1 MAFHD
6 MLDELH
12 TRRNR
17 ALAMGGPEK
26 IAKRRAE
33 GVLNARERLDYLLDA
48 GSYVEFGLMATSVH
62 QEVRHKTPAD
72 GKIAGVGRIDGR
84 PVAIVSNDF
93 TTLGAS
99 SSVVNMKKIRHMK
112 KISTERGMPLVLL
125 GESTGARMPDRMGAS
140 GRATMGQDPTE
151 YRRLR
156 EAPMVSALLGKCY
169 GSSTWY
175 SCMSDF
181 AVMRQGAVMA
191 VASSR
196 VTSTAIN
203 QPVDPEE
210 LGGWKLHAETT
221 GLIDAVVESDEEAL
235 EVIKT
240 YLSYL
245 PGHCMEAPPEVPV
258 PAGSDDAV
266 QQILDILPENRKRV
280 YDMRDIIN
288 AIIDKDSLF
297 ELKPDFGT
305 SLVTALTRLN
315 GKTLGVIANNPK
327 FKGGAIDVDAM
338 RKATSF
344 LVQCDSFNVPIL
356 LLIDQPGFLI
366 GIAGERQAAPGKI
379 INWMNALSL
388 VTVPKISLILR
399 KDYGQAYLNMGG
411 GQNSDAVVL
420 WPTADLGFM
429 DPEVGVSVL
438 HNLKR
443 EDDPERFEKLRA
455 ELERDTSAWDLA
467 AVYEGHMVIDPRE
480 TRSVLIDLF
489 ETYRSR
495 LTNGVGQH
503 LLRAWPTSF

>member
-1 MAFHD
+1 MAFEH

-12 TRRNR
+12 ARRET

-26 IAKRRAE
+26 LAKRRAE

-48 GSYVEFGLMATSVH
+48 GSFVESGLFATSAH
-62 QEVRHKTPAD
+62 KEVRHKTPAD
-72 GKIAGVGRIDGR
+72 GKLAGVGRIDGR
-84 PVAIVSNDF
+84 PVALVSNDF

-112 KISTERGMPLVLL
+112 KISIERGMPLILL

-221 GLIDAVVESDEEAL
+221 GLIDAVVASDEEAL
-235 EVIKT
+235 EVIKR

-245 PGHCMEAPPEVPV
+245 PSHCMEAPPEYPV
-258 PAGSDDAV
+258 PAGSDEGCKD
-266 QQILDILPENRKRV
+266 ILDILPESRKRV
-280 YDMRDIIN
+280 YDVRDIIR
-288 AIIDKDSLF
+288 AIVDTNSMF
-297 ELKPDFGT
+297 ELKADFGT
-305 SLVTALTRLN
+305 SLVTTFARLN
-315 GKTLGVIANNPK
+315 GKTIGVLANNPK
-327 FKGGAIDVDAM
+327 SKGGAIDVDAM
-338 RKATSF
+338 RKATNF
-344 LVQCDSFNVPIL
+344 LVQCDSFNIPL
-356 LLIDQPGFLI
+356 LFLIDQPGFLI

-388 VTVPKISLILR
+388 VTVPKIGLIMR

-411 GQNSDAVVL
+411 GQNSDAVLL
-420 WPTADLGFM
+420 WPMADLGFM

-438 HNLKR
+438 HNIKR
-443 EDDPERFEKLRA
+443 EDDPERFEQLRT

-467 AVYEGHMVIDPRE
+467 AVYEGQMVVDPRE
-480 TRSVLIDLF
+480 TRSVLIDVF
-489 ETYRSR
+489 ETYRLR
-495 LTNGVGQH
+495 MTNGVGQH
-503 LLRAWPTSF
+503 LLRAWPTSY

>member
-1 MAFHD
+1 
-6 MLDELH
+6 
-12 TRRNR
+12 
-17 ALAMGGPEK
+17 
-26 IAKRRAE
+26 
-33 GVLNARERLDYLLDA
+33 
-48 GSYVEFGLMATSVH
+48 
-62 QEVRHKTPAD
+62 
-72 GKIAGVGRIDGR
+72 
-84 PVAIVSNDF
+84 
-93 TTLGAS
+93 
-99 SSVVNMKKIRHMK
+99 
-112 KISTERGMPLVLL
+112 
-125 GESTGARMPDRMGAS
+125 
-140 GRATMGQDPTE
+140 
-151 YRRLR
+151 
-156 EAPMVSALLGKCY
+156 
-169 GSSTWY
+169 
-175 SCMSDF
+175 MSDF

-203 QPVDPEE
+203 QLVDPEA

-221 GLIDAVVESDEEAL
+221 GLIDVVVDSDEAAL

-258 PAGSDDAV
+258 LAGSDDAV
-266 QQILDILPENRKRV
+266 QQILDMLPENRKRV
-280 YDMRDIIN
+280 YDMRDVIT
-288 AIIDKDSLF
+288 AIVDKESLF
-297 ELKPDFGT
+297 ELKPDFGP
-305 SLVTALTRLN
+305 SLVTAFTRLN

-443 EDDPERFEKLRA
+443 EDDPERFERLRA

-489 ETYRSR
+489 ETYRGR

>member
-1 MAFHD
+1 MAFEH
-6 MLDELH
+6 MLHELH
-12 TRRNR
+12 TRRES

-26 IAKRRAE
+26 LAKRRAE

-48 GSYVEFGLMATSVH
+48 GSFVESGLFATSVH
-62 QEVRHKTPAD
+62 KEVRHKTPAD
-72 GKIAGVGRIDGR
+72 GKLAGVGRIDGR
-84 PVAIVSNDF
+84 PVALVSNDF

-112 KISTERGMPLVLL
+112 KMSIERGMPLILL

-156 EAPMVSALLGKCY
+156 EAPMASALLGKCY

-181 AVMRQGAVMA
+181 VVMRQGAVMA

-203 QPVDPEE
+203 QPVDSEA

-221 GLIDAVVESDEEAL
+221 GLIDTVVTSDEEAL
-235 EVIKT
+235 EVIKQ

-245 PGHCMEAPPEVPV
+245 PSHCMEAPPEYPV
-258 PAGSDDAV
+258 PAGSGEGCKD
-266 QQILDILPENRKRV
+266 ILDILPENRKRV
-280 YDMRDIIN
+280 YDVRDIIR
-288 AIIDKDSLF
+288 AVVDTDSLF

-305 SLVTALTRLN
+305 SLVTTFARLN
-315 GKTLGVIANNPK
+315 GKTIGVLANNPK
-327 FKGGAIDVDAM
+327 SKGGAIDVDAM

-344 LVQCDSFNVPIL
+344 LVQCDSFNVPL
-356 LLIDQPGFLI
+356 LILIDQPGFLI

-388 VTVPKISLILR
+388 VTVPKISLIMR

-411 GQNSDAVVL
+411 GQNSDAVLL
-420 WPTADLGFM
+420 WPMADLGFM

-438 HNLKR
+438 HNIKR
-443 EDDPERFEKLRA
+443 EDDPERFEQLRA

-467 AVYEGHMVIDPRE
+467 AVYEGQMVIDPRE
-480 TRSVLIDLF
+480 TRSALIDVF
-489 ETYRSR
+489 EMYRLR
-495 LTNGVGQH
+495 MTNGVGQH
-503 LLRAWPTSF
+503 LLRAWPTSY

>member
-1 MAFHD
+1 MAFDH
-6 MLDELH
+6 MLQELQA
-12 TRRNR
+12 RRDH
-17 ALAMGGPEK
+17 ALAIGGREK
-26 IAKRRAE
+26 LAKRRAE
-33 GVLNARERLDYLLDA
+33 GDLNARERLEYLLDA
-48 GSYVEFGLMATSVH
+48 GSFVETGLLATSVH

-72 GKIAGVGRIDGR
+72 GKIAGVGRIGGR
-84 PVAIVSNDF
+84 PVALVSNDF

-112 KISTERGMPLVLL
+112 KISTERGMPLILL
-125 GESTGARMPDRMGAS
+125 GESSGARMPDRMGAS

-196 VTSTAIN
+196 VTATAIN
-203 QPVDPEE
+203 QSVDPEA

-221 GLIDAVVESDEEAL
+221 GLIDAVVASDEEAL
-235 EVIKT
+235 QVIKT

-245 PGHCMEAPPEVPV
+245 PSHCMEAPPEHPV
-258 PAGSDDAV
+258 LAEPEVSRQD
-266 QQILDILPENRKRV
+266 ILDLLPENRKRV
-280 YDMRDIIN
+280 YDVRDIIK
-288 AIIDKDSLF
+288 AIVDPDSLF

-305 SLVTALTRLN
+305 SLVTMFARLA
-315 GKTLGVIANNPK
+315 GKSLGIIANNPK

-344 LVQCDSFNVPIL
+344 LVQCDSYNIPL
-356 LLIDQPGFLI
+356 LFLVDQPGFLI

-388 VTVPKISLILR
+388 VTVPKIAVIMR

-411 GQNSDAVVL
+411 GQNSDAVLL

-438 HNLKR
+438 HNLKK
-443 EDDPERFEKLRA
+443 EDDPARFERLRE
-455 ELERDTSAWDLA
+455 ELERDTSAWELA
-467 AVYEGHMVIDPRE
+467 APYEEHLVIDPRE
-480 TRSVLIDLF
+480 TRPVLIDLF
-489 ETYRSR
+489 ETYRLRMSH
-495 LTNGVGQH
+495 GVGQH
-503 LLRAWPTSF
+503 LLRAWPTSY